1 MLGRYDLDNYSSA
14 AKTCDNFIPTR
25 YGQVEKRAGT
35 RYLGDCKYGDKKS
48 LLKSFQYSTNTTFIL
63 EFGHEYVRF
72 WSNDLQVEDPNNAG
86 NPLEVS
92 TNYQEDEVEY
102 LQMRQVDDI
111 VYIVHPDHPVSV
123 LTRVLDDEWTF
134 GVADIELPFVDHDAD
149 VETKLTF
156 GGGATGDT
164 SVIYSDLDAFTP
176 DMVGAQVQMK
186 FRKTGRV
193 QMFGG
198 ESHRGW
204 GTVTPW
210 QNSYAPRV
218 PLPPVYDFANGG
230 LGNCF
235 QTTFNQKWYYA
246 TQIADIPAILAWTA
260 STAYKKY
267 DWVTNG
273 GVDYSCKE
281 DHTSTSSFA
290 TDSTVGEKWKR
301 VEILSDLEG
310 YFEAGS
316 NPSEAIHVTG
326 EWSIKTGKTWMGQ
339 YVIQRSIDQGVTWT
353 NVSTITSDND
363 ANFNIQGDE
372 KGEDNY
378 IRIIHNWGDDTTSGQ
393 WYKLQMT
400 VTTAD
405 SVEYAVGEI
414 TSYVSPTE
422 VNVHVIEGNKDTHGE
437 VESWLV
443 SGFSE
448 SQGYP
453 RAIAIMD
460 GRMVLAGTKRKPQ
473 GFFYSAINNYKDFN
487 GRTTIAD
494 DGFFI
499 EAVSQDQSAVQ
510 WMSEQRELFVGTASV
525 EGVLV
530 PKKQDEAVSA
540 ENLPV
545 VRWNDSMGSA
555 YHQAVTMRDSLLT
568 IQRGRK
574 ALNMMS
580 YSLEADGFSGEEVS
594 LMASHLLDSG
604 IRQVANLREPYTGLF
619 AIAGN
624 GDMCHMIYEPKLKV
638 TGWCRFTTQGGGFE
652 SVQTLPSQ
660 DDEDFVYV
668 IVHRMVNGVDVRCLE
683 RFETNNARGEAQQL
697 TPFLNYLDSAEYK
710 VQLLSTTMAGLER
723 FEGEEVALWTAD
735 AKTFHA
741 TVSGGS
747 ITLPEAVGGGLV
759 GYPIASVFEPLD
771 VENQWTVGE
780 FKQLLATKLLLW
792 NSMDGEVCADD
803 GAFQDINYFNT
814 WEAADP
820 NEPLNSKWVEVFHES
835 GHQRQKRWCVRHNDA
850 SPFKLQAVIQ
860 EFR

>member
-1 MLGRYDLDNYSSA
+1 
-14 AKTCDNFIPTR
+14 
-25 YGQVEKRAGT
+25 
-35 RYLGDCKYGDKKS
+35 
-48 LLKSFQYSTNTTFIL
+48 
-63 EFGHEYVRF
+63 
-72 WSNDLQVEDPNNAG
+72 
-86 NPLEVS
+86 
-92 TNYQEDEVEY
+92 
-102 LQMRQVDDI
+102 MRQVDDI

-134 GVADIELPFVDHDAD
+134 GEADIQLPFVDHDAD

-156 GGGATGDT
+156 GGGVAGDT
-164 SVIYSDLDAFTP
+164 SVIYSDLPAFTP
-176 DMVGAQVQMK
+176 DMVGSQVQMK
-186 FRKTGRV
+186 FRRTGVIRHH
-193 QMFGG
+193 GG
-198 ESHRGW
+198 EDLPQHEPNGN
-204 GTVTPW
+204 PYLW
-210 QNSYAPRV
+210 QNVWAPRAA
-218 PLPPVYDFANGG
+218 DESESGKISTQGG
-230 LGNCF
+230 RGVSFYKL
-235 QTTFNQKWYYA
+235 FNSKRYYA
-246 TQIADIPAILAWTA
+246 TQIAAIPAILAWT
-260 STAYKKY
+260 SNTAYKKY
-267 DWVTNG
+267 DWITNG

-281 DHTSTSSFA
+281 DHTSGSSFA

-310 YFEAGS
+310 YWKAGS
-316 NPSEAIHVTG
+316 YPAPSIHVTG
-326 EWSIKTGKTWMGQ
+326 EWSIKTAGIWLGQ

-353 NVSTITSDND
+353 DVSTITSDED

-372 KGEDNY
+372 KGENNY
-378 IRIIHNWGDDTTSGQ
+378 IRIVTNWSRNTTADHNF
-393 WYKLQMT
+393 KLQMT

-405 SVEYAVGEI
+405 SLEYAVGKI

-422 VNVHVIEGNKDTHGE
+422 VNVDVIEGNEGVSGQT
-437 VESWLV
+437 ESWLV

-473 GFFYSAINNYKDFN
+473 GFFYSGLNDYTDFN
-487 GRTTIAD
+487 GRTTLAD
-494 DGFFI
+494 DGFFV
-499 EAVSQDQSAVQ
+499 EAVSQDQSVVQ

-568 IQRGRK
+568 IQRGSK

-580 YSLEADGFSGEEVS
+580 YSLEADGFEGEEVS

-619 AIAGN
+619 SVLNN
-624 GDMCHMIYEPKLKV
+624 GDMCHMVYEPKLKV
-638 TGWCRFTTQGGGFE
+638 TGWCRFTTQSGKFE

-668 IVHRMVNGVDVRCLE
+668 IVHRVVNGVDVRCVE
-683 RFETNNARGEAQQL
+683 RFETNNARGESQQL
-697 TPFLNYLDSAEYK
+697 TAFINYLDSSQYK
-710 VQLLSTTMAGLER
+710 VQLNSATMSGLER
-723 FEGEEVALWTAD
+723 FEGEEVAVWTAD
-735 AKTFHA
+735 NKTFKA

-747 ITLPEAVGGGLV
+747 ITLPEPINGGLV

-780 FKQLLATKLLLW
+780 FKQLLTTKLLLW

-803 GAFQDINYFNT
+803 GDFQDISYFHT

-835 GHQRQKRWCVRHNDA
+835 GHQRQKRWCVRHTAA
-850 SPFKLQAVIQ
+850 SPFKLQAVMQ